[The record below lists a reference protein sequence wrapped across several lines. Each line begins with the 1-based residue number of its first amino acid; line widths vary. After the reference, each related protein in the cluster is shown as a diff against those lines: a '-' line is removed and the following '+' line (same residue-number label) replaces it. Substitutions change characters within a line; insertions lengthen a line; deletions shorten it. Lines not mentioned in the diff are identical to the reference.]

1 MVVGSVTPGR
11 RPTLTD
17 LAAAAGVSVAL
28 ASIVMRDAPGAST
41 ATRSR
46 VKAVADELGYRPDQR
61 AKLLR
66 QSRSRLVGVT
76 FEVRQAF
83 HGDLIEGIYAA
94 AEPAGYGVLL
104 SGIAPGRSEARAI
117 AALQDDRCEA
127 LILLG
132 PRTATGLL
140 NDIAKRQP
148 VVVVARAVRSS
159 AIDCVRVDDVVG
171 MDLAVGHLVD
181 LGHRRIAY
189 LDGGTAPGGRER
201 LRGFELAVDRHG
213 LGGAVVLPGGPAEED
228 GAAAAADLLPR
239 VSEITA
245 AIGFNDRCA
254 TGLLDTFIRA
264 GIAVPEQFSIVGY
277 DDSRLSRISYI
288 DLTTVGQDP
297 NELAK
302 RSVDRVLARLDRGI
316 TDRRDHLVPP
326 VLQVRGTSG
335 RASMPRTF

>member
-1 MVVGSVTPGR
+1 VVVESAGPER

-17 LAAAAGVSVAL
+17 LARTAGVSVAL
-28 ASIVMRDAPGAST
+28 ASIVMRDAPGASE
-41 ATRSR
+41 ATRAR
-46 VKAVADELGYRPDQR
+46 VKIIADELGYRPDRR

-66 QSRSRLVGVT
+66 QTRSRLLGVT

-104 SGIAPGRSEARAI
+104 SGVAPGRSEARAI

-132 PRTATGLL
+132 PRTATGRL
-140 NDIAKRQP
+140 NDVAKRQP
-148 VVVVARAVRSS
+148 VVVVARTVRSA
-159 AIDCVRVDDVVG
+159 AIECVRVDDVVG
-171 MDLAVGHLVD
+171 MDLAVGHLAD

-189 LDGGTAPGGRER
+189 LDGRSAPGGRER
-201 LRGFELAVDRHG
+201 LRGFEMAVARLG
-213 LGGAVVLPGGPAEED
+213 LTGAVVLPGGPAEED
-228 GAAAAADLLPR
+228 GVGAAAALLPR
-239 VSEITA
+239 VGEITA

-254 TGLLDTFIRA
+254 TGVLDTFVRA
-264 GIAVPEQFSIVGY
+264 GIAVPDQFSIVGY

-297 NELAK
+297 VELAR
-302 RSVDRVLARLDRGI
+302 RSVERVVARLDHGA
-316 TDRRDHLVPP
+316 TDRQDQLVEP
-326 VLQVRGTSG
+326 VLRIRGTSSPC
-335 RASMPRTF
+335 RSSA

>member
-1 MVVGSVTPGR
+1 MVGSAGPER

-17 LAAAAGVSVAL
+17 LARAGGVSVAL
-28 ASIVMRDAPGAST
+28 ASIVMRDAPGASE
-41 ATRSR
+41 ATRAR
-46 VKAVADELGYRPDQR
+46 VKAIADELGYRPDRR

-66 QSRSRLVGVT
+66 QSRSRLLGVT
-76 FEVRQAF
+76 FEVQQAF

-94 AEPAGYGVLL
+94 AEPAGYGVML

-148 VVVVARAVRSS
+148 VVVVARTVRSA
-159 AIDCVRVDDVVG
+159 AIECVRVDDVVG
-171 MDLAVGHLVD
+171 MDLAVGHLAD

-189 LDGGTAPGGRER
+189 LDGGSAPGGRER
-201 LRGFELAVDRHG
+201 LRSFDLAVDRHG
-213 LGGAVVLPGGPAEED
+213 LDGPVVLPGGPAEED
-228 GAAAAADLLPR
+228 GATAAAGLLPR
-239 VSEITA
+239 VGEITA

-254 TGLLDTFIRA
+254 TGLLDTFVRA

-297 NELAK
+297 VELAR
-302 RSVDRVLARLDRGI
+302 RSVERVVARLDHGA
-316 TDRRDHLVPP
+316 TDRQDQLVEP
-326 VLQVRGTSG
+326 VLRIRGTSSPC
-335 RASMPRTF
+335 RSSA

>member
-1 MVVGSVTPGR
+1 MGAGVTPER

-28 ASIVMRDAPGAST
+28 ASIVMREAPGASE
-41 ATRSR
+41 ATRTR

-66 QSRSRLVGVT
+66 QGRSRLVGVT

-132 PRTATGLL
+132 PRSPTGRLA
-140 NDIAKRQP
+140 DIARRQP
-148 VVVVARAVRSS
+148 LVVVARAVRS
-159 AIDCVRVDDVVG
+159 AAVDCVRVDDVVG
-171 MDLAVGHLVD
+171 MDLAVSHLLE
-181 LGHRRIAY
+181 LGHRGIAY
-189 LDGGTAPGGRER
+189 LDGGGAPGGRER
-201 LRGFELAVDRHG
+201 RRGFDLAVARHG
-213 LGGAVVLPGGPAEED
+213 LTRAVILPGGPGEED
-228 GAAAAADLLPR
+228 GAVAAARLLPR
-239 VSEITA
+239 IGEITA

-254 TGLLDTFIRA
+254 TGLLDTFVRA
-264 GIAVPEQFSIVGY
+264 GVPVPQAFSIVGY
-277 DDSRLSRISYI
+277 DDSRLSRISYV

-297 NELAK
+297 AELAR
-302 RSVDRVLARLDRGI
+302 RSVDRVLARLDRGA
-316 TDRRDHLVPP
+316 TDRQDHLVPP
-326 VLQVRGTSG
+326 ILQVRGTSG
-335 RASMPRTF
+335 PAPLAT

>member
-1 MVVGSVTPGR
+1 MVVESAGPER

-17 LAAAAGVSVAL
+17 LARTAGVSVAL
-28 ASIVMRDAPGAST
+28 ASIVMRDAPGASE
-41 ATRSR
+41 ATRAR
-46 VKAVADELGYRPDQR
+46 VKIIADELGYRPDRR

-66 QSRSRLVGVT
+66 QTRSRLLGVT

-104 SGIAPGRSEARAI
+104 SGVAPGRSEARAI

-132 PRTATGLL
+132 PRTATGRL
-140 NDIAKRQP
+140 NDVAKRQP
-148 VVVVARAVRSS
+148 VVVVARTVRSA
-159 AIDCVRVDDVVG
+159 AIECVRVDDVVG
-171 MDLAVGHLVD
+171 MDLAVGHLAD

-189 LDGGTAPGGRER
+189 LDGRSAPGGRER
-201 LRGFELAVDRHG
+201 LRGFEMAVARLG
-213 LGGAVVLPGGPAEED
+213 LTGAVVLPGGPAEED
-228 GAAAAADLLPR
+228 GVGAAAALLPR
-239 VSEITA
+239 VGEITA

-254 TGLLDTFIRA
+254 TGVLDTFVRA
-264 GIAVPEQFSIVGY
+264 GIAVPDQFSIVGY

-297 NELAK
+297 VELAR
-302 RSVDRVLARLDRGI
+302 RSVERVVARLDHGA
-316 TDRRDHLVPP
+316 TDRQDQLVEP
-326 VLQVRGTSG
+326 VLRIRGTSSPC
-335 RASMPRTF
+335 RSSA

>member
-1 MVVGSVTPGR
+1 MVGSVGPER

-28 ASIVMRDAPGAST
+28 ASIVMRGAPGASE
-41 ATRSR
+41 ATRAR
-46 VKAVADELGYRPDQR
+46 VKTIADELGYRPDQR

-66 QSRSRLVGVT
+66 QSRSRLIGVT
-76 FEVRQAF
+76 FEVQQAF

-132 PRTATGLL
+132 PRTATGRLSG
-140 NDIAKRQP
+140 IAKRQP
-148 VVVVARAVRSS
+148 VVVVARTVRSP

-171 MDLAVGHLVD
+171 MDLAVGHLAE

-189 LDGGTAPGGRER
+189 LDGGSAPGGRER
-201 LRGFELAVDRHG
+201 LRGFEPAVARHG
-213 LGGAVVLPGGPAEED
+213 LSDAVVLPGGPVEED
-228 GAAAAADLLPR
+228 GAAAAAELLPR
-239 VSEITA
+239 VAEITA

-254 TGLLDTFIRA
+254 TGLLDTFVRA
-264 GIAVPEQFSIVGY
+264 GISVPEQFSIVGY
-277 DDSRLSRISYI
+277 DDSRLSRTSYI
-288 DLTTVGQDP
+288 NLTTVGQDP
-297 NELAK
+297 VELAR
-302 RSVDRVLARLDRGI
+302 RSVDRVIARLDRGV
-316 TDRRDHLVPP
+316 TDRQDRLVRP
-326 VLQVRGTSG
+326 VLQIRGTSG
-335 RASMPRTF
+335 PAPCVA